1 MSININNLSAF
12 HVLWTSPYVKKGESY
27 SLSQAELLTLIISAL
42 LWRKQNG
49 IIVLYSDKLG
59 YEYIVSQKLEW
70 LYDDIDTETLDGH
83 EYKINPE
90 IFWAAGKLIA
100 LKNHEAPCVMLDHD
114 LIVTGNISYLFS
126 GFDVCAFHP
135 EELNPE
141 VYINREY
148 LKCPVGYQFP
158 DQFDWNVKPL
168 NTALL
173 YVKNADFKKNYT
185 NHAFDFMTGNMEY
198 PKEFVSQM
206 VFAEQRLLAMT
217 AKMYGQKTG
226 TVLNNPFA
234 LENKHFIHLWGYK
247 HVLRSNP
254 DIEKTFIDRLLK
266 TFEKDLF
273 SFSEFEP
280 WLKQFMTQNNTDTY
294 AMHQL

>member
-1 MSININNLSAF
+1 MGRLSGFHIIWTAPSIKQGIPFRLSK
-12 HVLWTSPYVKKGESY
+12 T
-27 SLSQAELLTLIISAL
+27 ELLTLVISAL
-42 LWRKQNG
+42 IWRKKNG
-49 IIVLYSDKLG
+49 TIKLYTDRLG
-59 YEYIVSQKLEW
+59 YEYIVSKNLEW
-70 LYDDIDTETLDGH
+70 LYDDGIDLEVLDSH
-83 EYKINPE
+83 DYRINPE

-100 LKNHEAPCVMLDHD
+100 LKQHRSPCVMLDHD
-114 LIVTGNISYLFS
+114 LIVTGNINHFFS
-126 GFDVCAFHP
+126 GFDVCTFHP

-148 LKCPVGYQFP
+148 LKCPVRYEFP
-158 DQFDWNVKPL
+158 DQFDWNVEPL

-173 YVKNADFKKNYT
+173 YIKNADFKEAYT
-185 NHAFDFMTGNMEY
+185 NHALDFMIGNMEY

-206 VFAEQRLLAMT
+206 VFAEQRMLAMT

-226 TVLNNPFA
+226 TVLNNPFT

-247 HVLRSNP
+247 QVLRNNL

-266 TFEKDLF
+266 TFEKELF

-280 WLKQFMTQNNTDTY
+280 WLKQSMIQNNTDTY
-294 AMHQL
+294 AMYQL